1 MVVNGLS
8 GMEVV
13 GRGRDLEEE
22 NVGSKQ
28 SHAEYGFSTPKRT
41 RDIYNESRG
50 KGKYIPSMNI
60 FLDAKLIESKNNTHT
75 VSLLY

>member
-1 MVVNGLS
+1 MVVKGLS

-28 SHAEYGFSTPKRT
+28 SQAEYGFSKPKRHYMNLEEKEN
-41 RDIYNESRG
+41 IY
-50 KGKYIPSMNI
+50 
-60 FLDAKLIESKNNTHT
+60 L
-75 VSLLY
+75 V

>member
-1 MVVNGLS
+1 MKGLS

-13 GRGRDLEEE
+13 GRGRDLEE
-22 NVGSKQ
+22 GSKQ
-28 SHAEYGFSTPKRT
+28 SQAEYGFSKPKRNT
-41 RDIYNESRG
+41 ATLHESGG

-60 FLDAKLIESKNNTHT
+60 FLDTKLIESKNNAHT